1 MFFKKRSQIKDNTT
15 HTDDGSSKSSDGN
28 NKEAFKVGS
37 SIAKLITSYWNS
49 QEKPG
54 KVYIFNRRVH
64 HGGIGSLLGLSNLLK
79 KSQPIPTGILSGLG
93 EGLAKDDYADRDEWF
108 KFEKKYDNTLVP
120 KTTTTTTSSTDT
132 DLSYADV
139 SNDNTKSQQDDNN
152 ARATEE
158 RKVSSSNNLDE
169 EKQ

>member
-1 MFFKKRSQIKDNTT
+1 MFFKKRSPRRKKMTQP
-15 HTDDGSSKSSDGN
+15 DDKFSDK
-28 NKEAFKVGS
+28 NKEAFRLGM
-37 SIAKLITSYWNS
+37 SIAKLITYSWNS

-108 KFEKKYDNTLVP
+108 KFEKKYDNTLIP
-120 KTTTTTTSSTDT
+120 ETTTTTTSSTDT

>member
-1 MFFKKRSQIKDNTT
+1 MFFKKRQIKGNTT
-15 HTDDGSSKSSDGN
+15 HTDNGSSKSLDDN

-64 HGGIGSLLGLSNLLK
+64 HGGVGSLLGLSNLFK

-108 KFEKKYDNTLVP
+108 KFEKKYDTLVP
-120 KTTTTTTSSTDT
+120 ETTTTTTSSTDT

-152 ARATEE
+152 ARAIEGT
-158 RKVSSSNNLDE
+158 KVSSSNNLDE

>member
-1 MFFKKRSQIKDNTT
+1 MGKNCKQFRIK
-15 HTDDGSSKSSDGN
+15 TDDRSYDR

-37 SIAKLITSYWNS
+37 SIAKLITSSWNS
-49 QEKPG
+49 QDKPG

-64 HGGIGSLLGLSNLLK
+64 HGGVGSLLGLSNLFK

-93 EGLAKDDYADRDEWF
+93 EGLAQDDYADRDEWF

-120 KTTTTTTSSTDT
+120 ETTTTTSSTDT

-152 ARATEE
+152 VTTIEGT
-158 RKVSSSNNLDE
+158 KV
-169 EKQ
+169 

>member
-1 MFFKKRSQIKDNTT
+1 MFFKRRSQIKDNTT
-15 HTDDGSSKSSDGN
+15 QTDDGSKSSDDN

-64 HGGIGSLLGLSNLLK
+64 HGGVGSLLGLSNLFK

-139 SNDNTKSQQDDNN
+139 SNDNTKLQQDDNN